1 MCPYFTPGLR
11 PLTPTCHRDI
21 PGKRQL
27 ANDTTAAWK
36 WFTSFS
42 CFFSFFAERLGFRR
56 KCGSGVEIHLS
67 RKRISI
73 FFRFL
78 FFRFACVLQFSL
90 QSRAGV
96 YEYENSRVAS
106 GAVLV
111 HVRMVAA
118 AAAELPCVKGAI

>member
-21 PGKRQL
+21 PGERQL
-27 ANDTTAAWK
+27 ANDTAAAWK

-42 CFFSFFAERLGFRR
+42 CFFLFFFAERLGFRR

-73 FFRFL
+73 SFRSFSFLGSRACCNFRFNPVPGCMSMRIPGSPL
-78 FFRFACVLQFSL
+78 ALSWF
-90 QSRAGV
+90 V
-96 YEYENSRVAS
+96 YGWWLLLRRSCPV
-106 GAVLV
+106 
-111 HVRMVAA
+111 
-118 AAAELPCVKGAI
+118 